1 LNFKVKVCTEK
12 HTIKLNQK
20 SARILNVEKLHATVA
35 RFGFKVTEVKIKID
49 TEVAKNVIYI
59 SDNIFKNL
67 NLPKN
72 NQYLVHVVDKEVIFG
87 PYLGIYLG
95 EGEKNYKWKYERLA
109 SFVSDFSEI
118 NGAVCAF
125 TAKDIN
131 FSKMQINAF
140 YYDSFKNIWR
150 QKVMPF
156 PSVIHIYGGMK
167 NSMKQL
173 LRGIYGNNLFN
184 YNEMDKWTE
193 MTVLQSHSNTAKYI
207 PNTVICENEKVFKKF
222 VLKHNDVYFKPIK
235 GRQGKGIHRIKK
247 LSNKEF
253 LVIIQSAKD
262 HKEVIFNTIDDV
274 IEKLENHINSTNYIL
289 QKTINISIN
298 QRVIDFRIRFEKN
311 IENRWVLSLFAA
323 RISDPGGVVSNRSAG
338 GSVVSADEAL
348 RKYYNFSK
356 RKAEKIKLKLI
367 NAGLEITKVV
377 EENNVNYGKCAVDL
391 GLDTDG
397 KVWHIESNVKAPN
410 DGTTMAFEKYK
421 GLDRVCHMNM
431 LYSKRLSGFK
441 NVKNNFE
448 LIRSEKEEIDD
459 QNKKEYNLYITGRF
473 KKEHFEDIV
482 INEFIKNDIEIIK
495 KSIRNTFI
503 LIKIKINEKQ
513 LLELVSDIRKLD
525 KTNLMR
531 TVLYYEKELIN
542 YFV

>member
-1 LNFKVKVCTEK
+1 MNFKVKVCSEK
-12 HTIKLNQK
+12 NTIKINKK

-35 RFGFKVTEVKIKID
+35 RYGFKVTDVKIKID
-49 TEVAKNVIYI
+49 AKVERNVIYI
-59 SDNIFKNL
+59 SDTIFKSL

-72 NQYLVHVVDKEVIFG
+72 NQYSVQVVDKEIVFG
-87 PYLGIYLG
+87 PFLGIYLG

-109 SFVSDFSEI
+109 SFVSNFSEI
-118 NGAVCAF
+118 NGVVCAF

-131 FSKMQINAF
+131 FSKMEINAL

-193 MTVLQSHSNTAKYI
+193 MTVLQSHSKTAKYI
-207 PNTVICENEKVFKKF
+207 PSTVICKNAKVFKEF
-222 VLKHNDVYFKPIK
+222 VLKHSDVYFKPIK

-253 LVIIQSAKD
+253 LVIIQSAKNY
-262 HKEVIFNTIDDV
+262 EEITFNTIEDV
-274 IEKLENHINSTNYIL
+274 IERLESHINSNNYIL

-298 QRVIDFRIRFEKN
+298 KRVIDFRIRFEKN
-311 IENRWVLSLFAA
+311 IEDQWVLSLFAA
-323 RISDPGGVVSNRSAG
+323 RVSDPGGVVSNRSAG

-348 RKYYNFSK
+348 RKYYNLSK
-356 RKAEKIKLKLI
+356 KKAKKTKEKLI

-377 EENNVNYGKCAVDL
+377 EENNVSYGKCAVDL

-410 DGTTMAFEKYK
+410 DGTTMAFENYN
-421 GLDRVCHMNM
+421 GLDRACHLNM

-441 NVKNNFE
+441 DVENNFE
-448 LIRSEKEEIDD
+448 VILADKEVIDGES
-459 QNKKEYNLYITGRF
+459 KKDYNLYITGRF
-473 KKEHFEDIV
+473 KKEKFENII
-482 INEFIKNDIEIIK
+482 INEIIKNDIEVIK
-495 KSIRNTFI
+495 KSTRNTFI
-503 LIKIKINEKQ
+503 LIKTKVSEKQ
-513 LLELVSDIRKLD
+513 LLELVASIRKMD
-525 KTNLMR
+525 KNNLIKS
-531 TVLYYEKELIN
+531 VLYYE
-542 YFV
+542 